1 MEGVTRAG
9 LLVKPKSAFA
19 RDGKTKLRP
28 EIVEERHKAHLAE
41 QGENAR
47 VVLETRAGLVLKQ
60 QQKEQAQREIRA
72 TAREERR
79 KARRQARRREME
91 EQGQQYDSDE
101 FEVDEGADTVTEAES
116 IRDAEDARALKMED
130 EDRKFAE
137 KRVGSSAGNWILD
150 CLARFGGGGGGG
162 GRLQLLNGLLRGRAA
177 QVAIAKA
184 KMARAAEARRAQA
197 EAVAEALAEQTEQ
210 QEAAWVAE
218 EAKKRTL
225 IAQRYARQQ
234 AKIERDEEKA
244 AAEVSRELRRRPC
257 AHTQAACT
265 REAQHV
271 RSAAMLAGTAAVGG
285 GAGTAVEGAGVGA
298 RRGAAPGQGGR
309 VPRAKAALRQE
320 ARGQNAVCTRG
331 ADCRR
336 HPNPPPPR
344 AFQTAPKQ
352 SSPRGCDHL

>member
-1 MEGVTRAG
+1 MRMEGVTRAG

-47 VVLETRAGLVLKQ
+47 VVLETRAELVLKQ

-150 CLARFGGGGGGG
+150 CLARFGGGGGEGASATTQRPAARSCCPGGDREGQDGACGGGATRSGRGG
-162 GRLQLLNGLLRGRAA
+162 GR
-177 QVAIAKA
+177 
-184 KMARAAEARRAQA
+184 
-197 EAVAEALAEQTEQ
+197 
-210 QEAAWVAE
+210 
-218 EAKKRTL
+218 
-225 IAQRYARQQ
+225 
-234 AKIERDEEKA
+234 
-244 AAEVSRELRRRPC
+244 
-257 AHTQAACT
+257 
-265 REAQHV
+265 
-271 RSAAMLAGTAAVGG
+271 
-285 GAGTAVEGAGVGA
+285 GA
-298 RRGAAPGQGGR
+298 R
-309 VPRAKAALRQE
+309 
-320 ARGQNAVCTRG
+320 
-331 ADCRR
+331 
-336 HPNPPPPR
+336 
-344 AFQTAPKQ
+344 
-352 SSPRGCDHL
+352 

>member
-1 MEGVTRAG
+1 VHTYMQREAMRMEGVTRAG

-47 VVLETRAGLVLKQ
+47 VVLETRAELVLKQ

-150 CLARFGGGGGGG
+150 CLARFGGGVCNYSTACCAVVLP
-162 GRLQLLNGLLRGRAA
+162 RWRSRRPRWRVRRRRDALRP
-177 QVAIAKA
+177 
-184 KMARAAEARRAQA
+184 RRWPRRS
-197 EAVAEALAEQTEQ
+197 L
-210 QEAAWVAE
+210 
-218 EAKKRTL
+218 
-225 IAQRYARQQ
+225 
-234 AKIERDEEKA
+234 
-244 AAEVSRELRRRPC
+244 SRPSSRRRRGWRRRP
-257 AHTQAACT
+257 
-265 REAQHV
+265 
-271 RSAAMLAGTAAVGG
+271 
-285 GAGTAVEGAGVGA
+285 
-298 RRGAAPGQGGR
+298 RRGR
-309 VPRAKAALRQE
+309 
-320 ARGQNAVCTRG
+320 
-331 ADCRR
+331 
-336 HPNPPPPR
+336 
-344 AFQTAPKQ
+344 
-352 SSPRGCDHL
+352 